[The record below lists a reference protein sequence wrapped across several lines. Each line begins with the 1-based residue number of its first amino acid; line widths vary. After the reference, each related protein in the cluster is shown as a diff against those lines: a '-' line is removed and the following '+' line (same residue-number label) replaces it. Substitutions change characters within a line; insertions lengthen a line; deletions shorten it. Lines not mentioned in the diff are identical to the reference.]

1 MSKKGEV
8 IVPTQR
14 TNSTGVAK
22 VSHVLPRDANVEL
35 VVSSDGELKGE
46 GGIFAVGVLS
56 SLGLEGGR
64 GKPSSAPGGVKV
76 GRELGVLFVAGLV
89 WALL

>member
-8 IVPTQR
+8 IAPSQKTG
-14 TNSTGVAK
+14 STGVAK
-22 VSHVLPRDANVEL
+22 ISHILPRDANVQL

-64 GKPSSAPGGVKV
+64 GKQSAAPRGVKV
-76 GRELGVLFVAGLV
+76 GTELGLLFIVGFVLV
-89 WALL
+89 LL